1 MDDRSSTPPSR
12 RYQDIP
18 DIPGYQGPSATKQSA
33 ASCTTRRPRRRRPE
47 SSVGTSVRR
56 NVVEAL
62 REAQLSELQLE
73 RKRKRLEPPA
83 GDMTVQEYTHL
94 ILREQAASCSNLVPN
109 FAIDLISRQESL
121 RDSGVHISR
130 IFHVGELAAVA
141 DGMSPIVVGAKV
153 TRQGKTCFE
162 SDEGPLVAL
171 YTGQVSMR
179 VAWQEL
185 RKDKSEVLLRL
196 RSPLAVRT

>member
-1 MDDRSSTPPSR
+1 MNQHSSSAEDSR
-12 RYQDIP
+12 W
-18 DIPGYQGPSATKQSA
+18 
-33 ASCTTRRPRRRRPE
+33 
-47 SSVGTSVRR
+47 
-56 NVVEAL
+56 
-62 REAQLSELQLE
+62 
-73 RKRKRLEPPA
+73 LEPPA
-83 GDMTVQEYTHL
+83 GDMTVLEYTHL
-94 ILREQAASCSNLVPN
+94 ILREQAASCSNLVPT
-109 FAIDLISRQESL
+109 SRSTSSAARNLSGPKYTTLTRLQAL
-121 RDSGVHISR
+121 YRDSGTHISR

-185 RKDKSEVLLRL
+185 RKVTIN
-196 RSPLAVRT
+196 PCGTVRQDAKR